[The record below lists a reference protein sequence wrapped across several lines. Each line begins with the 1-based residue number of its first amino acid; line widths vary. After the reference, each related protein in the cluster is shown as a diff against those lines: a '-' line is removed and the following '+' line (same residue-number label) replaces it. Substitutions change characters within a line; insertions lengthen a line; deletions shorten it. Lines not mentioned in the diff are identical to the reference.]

1 MAIIMNSSRIIDITV
16 GALVMG
22 TVGTL
27 IGVMMGGGFFPVAV
41 GLGILLG
48 AGVGMF
54 GGRRFFL
61 SIFIGAILGGLLAW
75 RLGGMEAVTVGSASG
90 AAMGGFLG
98 IWISMIL
105 DLVTQRRLKVTDPN
119 INLERSTRSEP

>member
-1 MAIIMNSSRIIDITV
+1 
-16 GALVMG
+16 MG

-27 IGVMMGGGFFPVAV
+27 IGFLMGGGFFPVAV
-41 GLGILLG
+41 CLGILLG

-61 SIFIGAILGGLLAW
+61 SIFIGAILGGLLGW
-75 RLGGMEAVTVGSASG
+75 SLGGIDAVTVGAASG

-98 IWISMIL
+98 VWISMII
-105 DLVTQRRLKVTDPN
+105 DLVIQRHSQVPETN
-119 INLERSTRSEP
+119 VHLEQPSQNKS

>member
-1 MAIIMNSSRIIDITV
+1 
-16 GALVMG
+16 MG

-27 IGVMMGGGFFPVAV
+27 IGVLMGGGFLPVAV

-54 GGRRFFL
+54 GGRRFSL
-61 SIFIGAILGGLLAW
+61 SILIGAILGGILAW
-75 RLGGMEAVTVGSASG
+75 VLGGTDAVTVGSASG

-98 IWISMIL
+98 VWISMIL
-105 DLVTQRRLKVTDPN
+105 DLVAQRRQEAAASNVSLGQ
-119 INLERSTRSEP
+119 STESKL

>member
-1 MAIIMNSSRIIDITV
+1 MTSSKIIDVIV

-27 IGVMMGGGFFPVAV
+27 IGVQMGGGFIPVAV
-41 GLGILLG
+41 GLGIVLG

-61 SIFIGAILGGLLAW
+61 SIFIGAIVGGILAW
-75 RLGGMEAVTVGSASG
+75 GLGGMEAVTVGSASG

-98 IWISMIL
+98 VWISMII
-105 DLVTQRRLKVTDPN
+105 DLVIQRRRQVADPN
-119 INLERSTRSEP
+119 IHVEQSTRSEP

>member
-1 MAIIMNSSRIIDITV
+1 
-16 GALVMG
+16 MG

-27 IGVMMGGGFFPVAV
+27 IGVLMGGGYLPVAV
-41 GLGILLG
+41 GLGCLLG

-61 SIFIGAILGGLLAW
+61 SIMIGAILGGLLAW
-75 RLGGMEAVTVGSASG
+75 VLGGPNTITVGSASG

-98 IWISMIL
+98 VWISMIL
-105 DLVTQRRLKVTDPN
+105 DLVAQRRQEAHSSNNVGLDQTTK
-119 INLERSTRSEP
+119 SEL

>member
-1 MAIIMNSSRIIDITV
+1 MNSSRIFDVTL

-27 IGVMMGGGFFPVAV
+27 IGVSMGGGYLPVSI

-61 SIFIGAILGGLLAW
+61 SILIGSIFGGILGW
-75 RLGGMEAVTVGSASG
+75 VLGGSQAVTVGAASG

-98 IWISMIL
+98 VWISMII
-105 DLVTQRRLKVTDPN
+105 DLFVQRRSPAVEAKVPIEQPTQTK
-119 INLERSTRSEP
+119 S

>member
-1 MAIIMNSSRIIDITV
+1 MMSMSQSKIIDVLIGT
-16 GALVMG
+16 LVMG

-27 IGVMMGGGFFPVAV
+27 IGLLMGGGYLPVAV
-41 GLGILLG
+41 VIGITLG

-61 SIFIGAILGGLLAW
+61 SIFVGSILGGLLAW
-75 RLGGMEAVTVGSASG
+75 VLGGIDAVTVGSASG

-98 IWISMIL
+98 VQVSMIL
-105 DLVTQRRLKVTDPN
+105 DSLAERKRRLASSSVSAD
-119 INLERSTRSEP
+119 EPTKHEV

>member
-1 MAIIMNSSRIIDITV
+1 
-16 GALVMG
+16 MG

-27 IGVMMGGGFFPVAV
+27 IGVLMGGGYLPVAV
-41 GLGILLG
+41 GLGCLLG

-61 SIFIGAILGGLLAW
+61 SIMIGAILGGLLAW
-75 RLGGMEAVTVGSASG
+75 ILGGPDTITVGSASG

-98 IWISMIL
+98 VWISMIL
-105 DLVTQRRLKVTDPN
+105 DLVAQRRQEAHSPANVD
-119 INLERSTRSEP
+119 LEQTTKNEL

>member
-1 MAIIMNSSRIIDITV
+1 
-16 GALVMG
+16 MG

-27 IGVMMGGGFFPVAV
+27 IGVMMGGGFFLVAV
-41 GLGILLG
+41 GFGILLG

-61 SIFIGAILGGLLAW
+61 SIFIGAILGGVLGW
-75 RLGGMEAVTVGSASG
+75 SLGGIDAMTVGSASG

-98 IWISMIL
+98 VWISMII
-105 DLVTQRRLKVTDPN
+105 DLVIQRRSQVPDPK
-119 INLERSTRSEP
+119 IHLDQSTGSQP

>member
-1 MAIIMNSSRIIDITV
+1 MTASKNIDILL
-16 GALVMG
+16 GAVVMG

-27 IGVMMGGGFFPVAV
+27 IGVLMGGGFLPVAV
-41 GLGILLG
+41 GLGVLLG

-61 SIFIGAILGGLLAW
+61 SILIGSILGGILAW
-75 RLGGMEAVTVGSASG
+75 ALGGADAVTVGSASG

-98 IWISMIL
+98 VWISMIL
-105 DLVTQRRLKVTDPN
+105 DLVAQRRQEAAASNVG
-119 INLERSTRSEP
+119 LEQSTKSEL

>member
-1 MAIIMNSSRIIDITV
+1 
-16 GALVMG
+16 MG

-27 IGVMMGGGFFPVAV
+27 IGVLMGGGFLPVAV

-61 SIFIGAILGGLLAW
+61 SIFIGAILGGLLGWKMVLATFFI
-75 RLGGMEAVTVGSASG
+75 AP
-90 AAMGGFLG
+90 FLAIPFG
-98 IWISMIL
+98 LISMARTKDHVIAYGPFL
-105 DLVTQRRLKVTDPN
+105 SAAAIAVMIWEKPMFAWFVSRMG
-119 INLERSTRSEP
+119 

>member
-1 MAIIMNSSRIIDITV
+1 
-16 GALVMG
+16 MG

-27 IGVMMGGGFFPVAV
+27 IGLLMGGGFLPVAV
-41 GLGILLG
+41 VLGVLLG

-61 SIFIGAILGGLLAW
+61 SILIGAVVGAILGLV
-75 RLGGMEAVTVGSASG
+75 LGGADAVTVGSASG

-98 IWISMIL
+98 VQASMIL
-105 DLVTQRRLKVTDPN
+105 DSLAERKK
-119 INLERSTRSEP
+119 NLQSTPPLAGEAPTKNEP

>member
-1 MAIIMNSSRIIDITV
+1 MNSARILDVTL

-27 IGVMMGGGFFPVAV
+27 IGVLMGGGFLPVAI
-41 GLGILLG
+41 GLGVLLG

-61 SIFIGAILGGLLAW
+61 SIFIGAILGGLLGW
-75 RLGGMEAVTVGSASG
+75 SLGGMDAVTVGSASG

-98 IWISMIL
+98 VWISMVI
-105 DLVTQRRLKVTDPN
+105 DVVTQRRSQIPETNV
-119 INLERSTRSEP
+119 NLEQPTQSEP

>member
-1 MAIIMNSSRIIDITV
+1 MNFSRIVDISL

-27 IGVMMGGGFFPVAV
+27 IGVSMGGGFLPVAV
-41 GLGILLG
+41 CLGILLG

-61 SIFIGAILGGLLAW
+61 SIFVGSILGGILGW
-75 RLGGMEAVTVGSASG
+75 VLGGIDAVTVGAASG

-98 IWISMIL
+98 VWISMII
-105 DLVTQRRLKVTDPN
+105 DLVTQRRSQEPDTTVSVEQP
-119 INLERSTRSEP
+119 SRSEP

>member
-1 MAIIMNSSRIIDITV
+1 MTPSKIIDVVI

-27 IGVMMGGGFFPVAV
+27 IGVLMGGGFLPIAV
-41 GLGILLG
+41 GLGCLLG

-61 SIFIGAILGGLLAW
+61 SIMIGAILGGILAW
-75 RLGGMEAVTVGSASG
+75 FLGGPDTITVGSASG

-98 IWISMIL
+98 VWISMIL
-105 DLVTQRRLKVTDPN
+105 DLIMQRRQEAQNSSDVSLDQTTN
-119 INLERSTRSEP
+119 SEL

>member
-1 MAIIMNSSRIIDITV
+1 MSTAKIFDVLI

-27 IGVMMGGGFFPVAV
+27 IGVLMGGGYLPIGIGI
-41 GLGILLG
+41 GLLLG

-61 SIFIGAILGGLLAW
+61 SILIGAILGGILAW
-75 RLGGMEAVTVGSASG
+75 VLGGADAITVGSASG

-98 IWISMIL
+98 VWISMIL
-105 DLVTQRRLKVTDPN
+105 DLVTQRRQEAAAASVNMEQPTK
-119 INLERSTRSEP
+119 SEL

>member
-1 MAIIMNSSRIIDITV
+1 MIDVLIGT
-16 GALVMG
+16 LVMG

-27 IGVMMGGGFFPVAV
+27 IGLLMGGGYLPVAIV
-41 GLGILLG
+41 IGITLG

-61 SIFIGAILGGLLAW
+61 SILVGSILGGLLAW
-75 RLGGMEAVTVGSASG
+75 VLGGIDAMTVGAASG

-98 IWISMIL
+98 VQVSMIL
-105 DLVTQRRLKVTDPN
+105 DARA
-119 INLERSTRSEP
+119 ERKQSLAASSALPTEEPTKNEV

>member
-1 MAIIMNSSRIIDITV
+1 MNSSRIIDVTL

-22 TVGTL
+22 TVGAL
-27 IGVMMGGGFFPVAV
+27 IGVLMGGGFFPVAV

-48 AGVGMF
+48 AGVGMC

-61 SIFIGAILGGLLAW
+61 SIFIGAILGGRLGW
-75 RLGGMEAVTVGSASG
+75 SLGGMDAVTVGSASG

-98 IWISMIL
+98 VWISMII
-105 DLVTQRRLKVTDPN
+105 DLVAQRRSQGSNPN
-119 INLERSTRSEP
+119 INLQQSPGNKSGT

>member
-1 MAIIMNSSRIIDITV
+1 MMTQEKIINVLIGTV
-16 GALVMG
+16 VMG

-27 IGVMMGGGFFPVAV
+27 IGMLMGGGFLPVAV
-41 GLGILLG
+41 VVGVLLG

-61 SIFIGAILGGLLAW
+61 SILIGAVIGAILGLV
-75 RLGGMEAVTVGSASG
+75 LGGVDAVTVGSASG

-98 IWISMIL
+98 VQASMIFDSL
-105 DLVTQRRLKVTDPN
+105 AERRKNLQSTPPLAGETPTKNDP
-119 INLERSTRSEP
+119 

>member
-1 MAIIMNSSRIIDITV
+1 MNSTRIIDIALGT
-16 GALVMG
+16 LVMG

-27 IGVMMGGGFFPVAV
+27 IGVSMGGGYLPVAV
-41 GLGILLG
+41 CLGILLG

-61 SIFIGAILGGLLAW
+61 SIFIGSILGGILGW
-75 RLGGMEAVTVGSASG
+75 FLGGMDAVTVGAASG

-98 IWISMIL
+98 VWISMMI
-105 DLVTQRRLKVTDPN
+105 DLVIQRRTPAPEPTVP
-119 INLERSTRSEP
+119 LEQPSQSEP

>member
-1 MAIIMNSSRIIDITV
+1 MTASKIIDV
-16 GALVMG
+16 VLGAVVMG

-27 IGVMMGGGFFPVAV
+27 IGVLMGGGFLPVAV
-41 GLGILLG
+41 GLGVLLG

-61 SIFIGAILGGLLAW
+61 SILIGAMLGGILAW
-75 RLGGMEAVTVGSASG
+75 VLGGTDAVTVGSASG

-98 IWISMIL
+98 VWISMII
-105 DLVTQRRLKVTDPN
+105 DLVTQRRQEAAASSVS
-119 INLERSTRSEP
+119 LEQSTKSN

>member
-1 MAIIMNSSRIIDITV
+1 MESSKIIDVVI

-27 IGVMMGGGFFPVAV
+27 IGVLMGGGFFPVAV
-41 GLGILLG
+41 GLGLLLG
-48 AGVGMF
+48 AGVGLF

-61 SIFIGAILGGLLAW
+61 SIFVGSIIGGILAWSLGGI
-75 RLGGMEAVTVGSASG
+75 EAVTVGSASG

-98 IWISMIL
+98 VWISMIL
-105 DLVTQRRLKVTDPN
+105 DLVIQRRQQVTDSN
-119 INLERSTRSEP
+119 ISLDQSSRSEP

>member
-1 MAIIMNSSRIIDITV
+1 
-16 GALVMG
+16 MG

-27 IGVMMGGGFFPVAV
+27 IGVLMGGGFLPVAV
-41 GLGILLG
+41 GLGCLLG

-61 SIFIGAILGGLLAW
+61 SILIGAALGGILAWILGGPDTI
-75 RLGGMEAVTVGSASG
+75 TVGSASG

-98 IWISMIL
+98 VWISMIL
-105 DLVTQRRLKVTDPN
+105 DLVTQRRQEAHSPTDVG
-119 INLERSTRSEP
+119 LEQTTKSEL